1 MMNRNG
7 FPLLNP
13 CIDRYEF
20 AERIGVSLFDIL
32 RDLSFQPLHDL
43 ILAGGSI
50 VEGLGN
56 KESDIDIFIIHGK
69 QTYRDERNKVRLAS
83 RVRRWIDIIHM
94 SVEAVESVHQQIHK
108 KSATLPPEWGQFP
121 GISLEALDLYHRL
134 SLAVRLNDPILG
146 SDFMPTFDRV
156 VLGRALCLTF
166 LIPARARWV
175 DAVGAFE
182 SGQFGQARYVARFC
196 LEYALTSYCALL
208 GETNPSEKWLAA
220 KLARLKD
227 DPISAFELF
236 VHCSYGLQKG
246 EEHAIVTK
254 LLENASNV
262 LYQVTHRL
270 VRGEPVN
277 YTPIHE
283 SILERYEVAAD
294 GRDIIVNAL
303 GEFSVRSVQ

>member
-1 MMNRNG
+1 MINRDS

-13 CIDRYEF
+13 CIDRYDF
-20 AERIGVSLFDIL
+20 VERIGGSVFDIL
-32 RDLSFQPLHDL
+32 HDLSFQPLHDL
-43 ILAGGSI
+43 VLAAGSI

-69 QTYRDERNKVRLAS
+69 QTSQENGNKVRLAS
-83 RVRRWIDIIHM
+83 RVRRWVDTIHM
-94 SVEAVESVHQQIHK
+94 SVEAVERTYHQIHQRG
-108 KSATLPPEWGQFP
+108 ATLPPEWGQFS
-121 GISLEALDLYHRL
+121 GISLDALDLYHRL

-146 SDFMPTFDRV
+146 LDFMPIFDHA

-182 SGQFGQARYVARFC
+182 SGQLGQARYVARFC

-220 KLARLKD
+220 KLARLKK
-227 DPISAFELF
+227 DPISAFDMF
-236 VHCSYGLQKG
+236 VHCLYDLQKN
-246 EEHAIVTK
+246 EEQAIVTE
-254 LLENASNV
+254 LLENVSNI

-270 VRGEPVN
+270 ARGEFANSPP
-277 YTPIHE
+277 THE
-283 SILERYEVAAD
+283 SILKRPEVAAD

-303 GEFSVRSVQ
+303 GEFSVQSM